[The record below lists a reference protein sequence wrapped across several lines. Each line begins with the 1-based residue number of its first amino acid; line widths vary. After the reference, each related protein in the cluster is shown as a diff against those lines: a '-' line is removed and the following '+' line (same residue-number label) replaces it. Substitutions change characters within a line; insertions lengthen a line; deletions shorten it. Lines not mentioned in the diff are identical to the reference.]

1 MKCVLK
7 VLRVDEDSK
16 KKKKVILNV
25 ITGVGSSE

>member
-7 VLRVDEDSK
+7 VLRADEDY
-16 KKKKVILNV
+16 KKKVILNV